1 MDTLLDPELLT
12 KTGAGG
18 FVLFLLREVLRMK
31 DERLKECQAEKAVLV
46 AESKETVKAKN
57 DQLAKERETLMAQ
70 LAAKEAENVA
80 LRGGSP

>member
-1 MDTLLDPELLT
+1 MDDLLSPDLLT
-12 KTGAGG
+12 GG
-18 FVLFLLREVLRMK
+18 TILGILSFLFREILKMK

-57 DQLAKERETLMAQ
+57 DQLAKERETLMTQ
-70 LAAKEAENVA
+70 LAAKEAENAA